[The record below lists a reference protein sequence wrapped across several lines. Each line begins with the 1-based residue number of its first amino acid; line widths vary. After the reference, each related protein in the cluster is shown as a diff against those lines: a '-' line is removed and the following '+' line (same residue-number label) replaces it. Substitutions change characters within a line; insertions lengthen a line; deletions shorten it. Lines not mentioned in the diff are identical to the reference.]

1 MGYYKVDDRVHAIP
15 PKTLS
20 WVQKNF
26 YSRMHFR
33 CNHKNKSWWSNE
45 QLAQDF
51 YTSKRNIQRWCRH
64 LESLGMLK
72 IHRTDGRRNEI
83 SMPKLTDEKF
93 LELGVP
99 MEVLMKL
106 RGDKNVTGG
115 ATPASPGG
123 DSGDTPIIKEKAKT
137 KTKTGGRAT
146 LEEMWGDPD
155 VAASGERA
163 VAASKKRGAMPCV
176 TSPGEVSVSP
186 PAAPKAAPDES
197 RLARWSMKNWS
208 DEFIAR
214 MKKAGYEVSFA
225 KYKAVQTH
233 VGAIRDHLLNR
244 GFSRLKIYRFLLEWF
259 PDVYSSI
266 CSSVFKKSPEDFMF
280 SVAWME
286 PRLDELVRLYE
297 ERDRE
302 PPKAP
307 KVTVMD

>member
-1 MGYYKVDDRVHAIP
+1 MGYYKIDDRVHAIP

-45 QLAQDF
+45 QLAEDF

-93 LELGVP
+93 LELGVS
-99 MEVLMKL
+99 MEVLMKM
-106 RGDKNVTGG
+106 RGDKSVTGG
-115 ATPASPGG
+115 ATPVSPGG
-123 DSGDTPIIKEKAKT
+123 DSGDTPIIKEKDKT

-146 LEEMWGDPD
+146 LEEMWNDPD
-155 VAASGERA
+155 VNASGERA
-163 VAASKKRGAMPCV
+163 VAASKKRSRQAIPSMEDL
-176 TSPGEVSVSP
+176 TAP
-186 PAAPKAAPDES
+186 PPVEEDALPDES

-208 DEFIAR
+208 DEFVSR
-214 MKKAGYEVSFA
+214 MKKVGYEVSFA

-244 GFSRLKIYRFLLEWF
+244 GFSRLKIYRFLLGWF
-259 PDVYSSI
+259 PDVYSNI
-266 CSSVFKKSPEDFMF
+266 CSSVFKKSPKDFMF

-297 ERDRE
+297 EKDTE
-302 PPKAP
+302 PPRAR